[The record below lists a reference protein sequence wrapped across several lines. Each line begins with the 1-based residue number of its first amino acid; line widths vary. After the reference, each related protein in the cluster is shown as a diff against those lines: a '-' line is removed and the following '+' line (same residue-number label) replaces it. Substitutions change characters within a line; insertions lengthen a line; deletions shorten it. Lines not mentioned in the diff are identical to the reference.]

1 MAGGLCRGPRP
12 LSFLA
17 LAGRRGLASVPMD
30 DLDPRMVSVY
40 RKMTSVERVQAGLA
54 ATELIRDRLRA
65 HFADVYP
72 DWNESEVEAAV
83 ARRLL
88 DTHDRD

>member
-1 MAGGLCRGPRP
+1 
-12 LSFLA
+12 
-17 LAGRRGLASVPMD
+17 MD
-30 DLDPRMVSVY
+30 DLDPRMVPVY
-40 RKMTSVERVQAGLA
+40 RKMTSAERVQAGLA

-65 HFADVYP
+65 HFADVHP
-72 DWNESEVEAAV
+72 DWTESEVEVAV